1 VCTGRFG
8 VVGTILGTF
17 ELPGLNR
24 LTRVEEFL
32 YAFPRAILDVR
43 KLLRVARPAAALR
56 TYLAGIFSEF
66 IGLGFIVIVAPKG
79 FLDELDGERLRGE
92 GIGCTSVSAMRT
104 LPSRTMASS
113 RRGIKPAKDLLCTS
127 ESLGS
132 RARSL
137 GGWIAE

>member
-1 VCTGRFG
+1 MCTGRFG

-79 FLDELDGERLRGE
+79 FLDELDGERSG
-92 GIGCTSVSAMRT
+92 GKGSVA
-104 LPSRTMASS
+104 LA
-113 RRGIKPAKDLLCTS
+113 
-127 ESLGS
+127 
-132 RARSL
+132 
-137 GGWIAE
+137 